1 MAAQSNGQPCT
12 MRRFAVFVKHLLGV
26 DKQCACLTNVLRR
39 EREREKYTYLIREDL
54 VLIKFHAKILH
65 CEFCDL
71 INVMSIPTV

>member
-1 MAAQSNGQPCT
+1 
-12 MRRFAVFVKHLLGV
+12 MRVP
-26 DKQCACLTNVLRR
+26 DKRVE

-54 VLIKFHAKILH
+54 VLIKFHAKISH

>member
-1 MAAQSNGQPCT
+1 MTAQSNGQLCI

-39 EREREKYTYLIREDL
+39 EKYTYSIREDL
-54 VLIKFHAKILH
+54 VLIKFHAKISH